1 MSNLT
6 QTQNFKALNINA
18 VLVKHM
24 YESNLI
30 MIEKY
35 QKDYQKWGIRDFRDM
50 IIELKAVNKFLES
63 YATKKTKSTTN

>member
-6 QTQNFKALNINA
+6 QTPNFKALKINA

-24 YESNLI
+24 YDTNLL

-35 QKDYQKWGIRDFRDM
+35 KKDYERWGLKEFSDM
-50 IIELKAVNKFLES
+50 ITELKAVNKFLEC
-63 YATKKTKSTTN
+63 YATKKTKSTAN

>member
-6 QTQNFKALNINA
+6 ETPNFKALKINA

-24 YESNLI
+24 HDTNLL

-35 QKDYQKWGIRDFRDM
+35 KKDYQKWGLKEFSDM
-50 IIELKAVNKFLES
+50 ITELKAVNKFLEC
-63 YATKKTKSTTN
+63 YATKKTKSTIN